1 MTPTRASCS
10 SRTMLTK
17 VRAPRVLLVVT
28 FSCAAYEGIEQMKNE
43 YYETEQQ
50 TIQINKRETLL
61 GVEKTLFTALKM
73 VQDELR
79 PMHDL
84 WSIANQFNETFGVW
98 MEEKFEL
105 LESEQIERSVN
116 DWQRAL
122 QKLSKTVLNQNKKPM
137 EMLRFILKVIEKFRV
152 SLAPVNACRCSCR

>member
-1 MTPTRASCS
+1 MFES
-10 SRTMLTK
+10 
-17 VRAPRVLLVVT
+17 
-28 FSCAAYEGIEQMKNE
+28 IEKLKND

-61 GVEKTLFTALKM
+61 GVEKTLFTTLKM

-98 MEEKFEL
+98 MDERLEQ
-105 LESEQIERSVN
+105 LESEQIERCVN
-116 DWQRAL
+116 DWPRAL
-122 QKLSKTVLNQNKKPM
+122 SKLSKTVLN
-137 EMLRFILKVIEKFRV
+137 
-152 SLAPVNACRCSCR
+152 